1 MHNLQRRVD
10 VSIRSFY
17 IFNSTYGLK
26 EGHEKEKILFYHP
39 KDIELNTKIS
49 DIGLSQAFT
58 TFTDTF
64 TDEPGGCEV
73 IHTEKTVQL
82 LYQAEPT
89 FWLVLVLNVPK
100 EMLTKDGVD
109 YAEYHPYE
117 LHDDVYRRVLI
128 MAYERF
134 RMQEGTFQM
143 LLDENPDNGREILVD
158 KLEEFFDKYISSL
171 KLPAE
176 DIFEFIRS
184 LQYLPLDK
192 VLFLRVHNFIESL
205 KSSYPTIK
213 DSLFLYKNTVVTCG
227 RFHSTQ
233 LYTLY
238 RFVQEHLKT
247 PITANGEL
255 TTTRDTKHTVHK
267 IYIHSNK
274 DGIKPY
280 RMVIYPSTNVSLC
293 LFFEQQ
299 CNEITQQYLEDIG
312 NVLSTQLYILSRDIE
327 DYLDKQ
333 VNMTTTTSKATAS
346 STGDSDYGTKY
357 LFIND
362 RSLQMITNLG
372 EDDSQRKTKLSQN
385 ILNVMADIF
394 SLTGDNHDN
403 SKVHDMAI
411 PNQEEI
417 MVKSTDDFWVVKR
430 HGNWRQRFVIV
441 FSTKPTLLDMTKEA
455 ERIFTEYD
463 IKDGVFSD
471 K

>member
-1 MHNLQRRVD
+1 MHNLQRKVD
-10 VSIRSFY
+10 MSIRSFF

-26 EGHEKEKILFYHP
+26 EGNEKEKVLFYHP

-64 TDEPGGCEV
+64 TDEAGSCEV
-73 IHTEKTVQL
+73 VHTEKTVQL
-82 LYQAEPT
+82 LYQAEPK

-117 LHDDVYRRVLI
+117 LHDDIYRRVLI

-134 RMQEGTFQM
+134 RMQEGTFEM
-143 LLDENPDNGREILVD
+143 ILEENPDNGRDILVD

-176 DIFEFIRS
+176 DVFEFMRS

-192 VLFLRVHNFIESL
+192 VLFLRVHNFMESL
-205 KSSYPTIK
+205 KSTYPTIK

-238 RFVQEHLKT
+238 QFVMDHLKT
-247 PITANGEL
+247 PSDDLPI
-255 TTTRDTKHTVHK
+255 RDATHAVHK
-267 IYIHSNK
+267 VFIKYNTK
-274 DGIKPY
+274 DGIRPY
-280 RMVIYPSTNVSLC
+280 RMVIYPSTNATLC

-327 DYLDKQ
+327 DYLSKQ
-333 VNMTTTTSKATAS
+333 VASTTK
-346 STGDSDYGTKY
+346 STPVNGDNSDYGTKY

-362 RSLQMITNLG
+362 KSLKMITNLG
-372 EDDSQRKTKLSQN
+372 DDDTQRKTKLSQN
-385 ILNVMADIF
+385 ILNVIADLF
-394 SLTGDNHDN
+394 TLAENGEAGDGSAN
-403 SKVHDMAI
+403 DMSI

-455 ERIFTEYD
+455 ERIFTEHD